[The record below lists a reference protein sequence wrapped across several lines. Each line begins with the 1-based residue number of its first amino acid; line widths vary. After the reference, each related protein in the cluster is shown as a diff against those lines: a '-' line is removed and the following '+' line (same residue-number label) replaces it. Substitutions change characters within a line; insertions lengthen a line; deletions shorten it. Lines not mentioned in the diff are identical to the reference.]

1 MTSMQRDLVRAV
13 GEARHR
19 AARQDH
25 LVRAVRR
32 ARRLERRSGRRAA
45 LDARRTGGRR
55 RLPGW
60 LMGWLTGRLTG
71 WWRWSAGVDAPSG
84 APLLSA
90 VVPPPEV
97 VAEEL
102 GGLLQQLAD
111 RIVAHGTAGERPALE
126 AVADTARWTAPGAA
140 AALTDWDGTEVFRLR
155 AFGVLHG
162 VVLGVLGDEDR
173 WYLLERLRGGSG
185 LAESDLVA

>member
-13 GEARHR
+13 GDARHR
-19 AARQDH
+19 AARHDH

-32 ARRLERRSGRRAA
+32 ARRLEKRSGRRAV
-45 LDARRTGGRR
+45 LDARRAGGRV
-55 RLPGW
+55 RLPSW
-60 LMGWLTGRLTG
+60 LTG
-71 WWRWSAGVDAPSG
+71 WWRRSAGVDATG
-84 APLLSA
+84 APLLAA
-90 VVPPPEV
+90 VVPPPPEV

-111 RIVAHGTAGERPALE
+111 RIVAHGTARERPALE
-126 AVADTARWTAPGAA
+126 AVADTARWVAPGAA
-140 AALTDWDGTEVFRLR
+140 AALTDWAGTEVFRLR

-173 WYLLERLRGGSG
+173 WYLLERLRGGNG
-185 LAESDLVA
+185 LADSDLVA